1 MATYDNGLYTPWTP
15 AGGNGAETTSAAAWA
30 GETAATST
38 SAASDTWAATT
49 TTSAE
54 AVRTAET
61 TTTQAA
67 SSTSMTPAWSAE
79 GTTTSVWTAW
89 TPSTTTTTPAWT
101 PASLSTTSQ
110 WSAPSTTAPS
120 ASSSS
125 STARLSSSSST
136 TPPPSSV
143 FSVTD
148 SSANKYA
155 TVSRYASPSG
165 AALSSSSSGHSFKM
179 TYLIPAFVVVPL
191 ALLFVVLGCTYGK
204 WWGRLRKESQTPLSE
219 GVGGMGWWGGRGGSR
234 RSRRSAYDD
243 DTEETGGLVEAEKYR
258 DAMDDYDEK
267 RFTLPSV
274 EGGET
279 GATRRG
285 GGGGGQSR
293 WSNFFASSSANKHT
307 GLASRPDFAVPFL
320 SVSHASTPE
329 QPFVPPS
336 RSSSTQDFPRWP
348 ARGAVAPRVAPR
360 GPTTNGGFLAAGAW
374 GTGARSNRQSGL
386 ARNVSGRSTSS
397 VGSRLSDRIFGRFG
411 IGGRSPDACPSPS
424 VYSPT
429 PEESGQS
436 HQSFGAAGAYMGVHM
451 EDEREDDFADEK
463 HDVDYDAFL
472 AAGRVGDGELARRY
486 AKGEIKESDIFPPR
500 EPPRYPEGDA
510 RERYYA
516 RQGPTPLA
524 PFPAPEP
531 AQPPSFAVNLPAA
544 PSRLQVSPK
553 KTASTLVRPA
563 PPETPEKGNL
573 LFSYASPPPPQPHGS
588 PRPPLPPI
596 PHHHKKVSP
605 TKAPLTEPPARTPFR
620 QQTAPQLV
628 RPPRHHDPF
637 APEPT
642 SQFQQQPIFPSAR
655 QSRETTRDSA
665 FSLDVYGAI
674 VDTAEEAEQQV
685 TKRRSGT
692 TTSSRSATPTKQ
704 LQRSTPVRS
713 DTDVRPG
720 TLISSAT
727 DLQAR
732 KMPSRESIPR
742 SSSVSPT
749 KDIGRRREAPPTSS
763 GRSRPVSAYAEL
775 PTQAQKEQEIR
786 KIASRQDLKP
796 ISKAKARESLA
807 FDAAFSESAALA
819 PLQHPNKVRAAVENI
834 ETREP
839 SSSRKIPSSHRKTPS
854 RDSGRSAVSDKTTS
868 SGGKLGRSA
877 TAAPSTTTYRRPL
890 GNKGLVSDNESDSDD
905 SEAIGTNR
913 RLSML
918 ILNRSRSQ
926 SGSLPSGP
934 GSGDSHGSLT
944 LEDEDKARDDD
955 KKEDGGEKGG
965 VSGLLDAMKR
975 RSGIFDDA
983 K

>member
-1 MATYDNGLYTPWTP
+1 MATYDNGQYTPWTT
-15 AGGNGAETTSAAAWA
+15 AGETGAATTSAAAWT
-30 GETAATST
+30 GETAATT
-38 SAASDTWAATT
+38 FAAAADTWAATT
-49 TTSAE
+49 TSAE
-54 AVRTAET
+54 AAWTPET
-61 TTTQAA
+61 STTQMAW
-67 SSTSMTPAWSAE
+67 STSMTPAWSAE
-79 GTTTSVWTAW
+79 ETTTSAWAAW

-101 PASLSTTSQ
+101 PATPSTTSQ
-110 WSAPSTTAPS
+110 WSASSTTTPP

-125 STARLSSSSST
+125 TTRSSSSSST
-136 TPPPSSV
+136 TPPPSSAS
-143 FSVTD
+143 SVTD
-148 SSANKYA
+148 SSVNKYA
-155 TVSRYASPSG
+155 TVSRYASPSAG
-165 AALSSSSSGHSFKM
+165 ALSSSSSGHSFKM
-179 TYLIPAFVVVPL
+179 TYLIPAFIIVPL
-191 ALLFVVLGCTYGK
+191 ALIFLVLGCSYGK
-204 WWGRLRKESQTPLSE
+204 WWGRNRKGSQTPLSE
-219 GVGGMGWWGGRGGSR
+219 GVGGMGWWGGRGGSW
-234 RSRRSAYDD
+234 RSRRSGYDD
-243 DTEETGGLVEAEKYR
+243 DAAETGGLVGAEKYR

-274 EGGET
+274 EGGEAGT
-279 GATRRG
+279 ARG
-285 GGGGGQSR
+285 GGSR
-293 WSNFFASSSANKHT
+293 WSNFFAPSSANKHDP
-307 GLASRPDFAVPFL
+307 LASHPDVAVPFL
-320 SVSHASTPE
+320 SISHASTPE

-336 RSSSTQDFPRWP
+336 RSSSTQDFPRWT
-348 ARGAVAPRVAPR
+348 ARGAVAPQ

-411 IGGRSPDACPSPS
+411 MGGRSPDACPSPS

-429 PEESGQS
+429 PEESAQS

-451 EDEREDDFADEK
+451 EDEDEDDFADEK
-463 HDVDYDAFL
+463 HDVDYDAYL

-486 AKGEIKESDIFPPR
+486 AKGEIKDSDIFPPR
-500 EPPRYPEGDA
+500 EPPRYSDGDA

-516 RQGPTPLA
+516 RQGPTANA
-524 PFPAPEP
+524 PFASFAAHEP
-531 AQPPSFAVNLPAA
+531 AQSSSFPVDLPAA

-563 PPETPEKGNL
+563 PLETPEKGNNL

-596 PHHHKKVSP
+596 PQQHKKVSP

-642 SQFQQQPIFPSAR
+642 SQMQSQPVFPSTR
-655 QSRETTRDSA
+655 QSRGTKHDSA
-665 FSLDVYGAI
+665 FSLDVYSAI
-674 VDTAEEAEQQV
+674 VDTVEEAEQQAS
-685 TKRRSGT
+685 KKRSGT

-704 LQRSTPVRS
+704 SQRSTPVRS
-713 DTDVRPG
+713 NTDVRPG
-720 TLISSAT
+720 TLISSSAE
-727 DLQAR
+727 LQAR
-732 KMPSRESIPR
+732 RITSGESIPR

-749 KDIGRRREAPPTSS
+749 KDMGRRREATPTSS

-775 PTQAQKEQEIR
+775 PTQAQKEPEIR
-786 KIASRQDLKP
+786 KIL
-796 ISKAKARESLA
+796 I
-807 FDAAFSESAALA
+807 
-819 PLQHPNKVRAAVENI
+819 ENI

-839 SSSRKIPSSHRKTPS
+839 SHRKTPS
-854 RDSGRSAVSDKTTS
+854 RDSGHSAFSDKTTS
-868 SGGKLGRSA
+868 SSGRLGRSA
-877 TAAPSTTTYRRPL
+877 TTAPSTTTYRRPL

-905 SEAIGTNR
+905 SEAIVTNR

-934 GSGDSHGSLT
+934 ASGDSHSSMT
-944 LEDEDKARDDD
+944 LEDEEKAARPLSSDPRRLSAMLRRPSQGGALLRDDGE
-955 KKEDGGEKGG
+955 KEEGEEKGG
-965 VSGLLDAMKR
+965 ASGLFDALKR

-983 K
+983 E